1 MSGAIVQDEGHGLH
15 LAAKG
20 FGNDDLLEKGLEI
33 DKALTRSASAVYLSI
48 SDGES
53 GKQMASA
60 APMIAGFVPHRLV
73 RECWARRLLPLT
85 RLDRGFLIQANQPG
99 ACLQKR

>member
-1 MSGAIVQDEGHGLH
+1 MGGAIVQDEGHGLH

-33 DKALTRSASAVYLSI
+33 DKALARSASAVDLSI

-60 APMIAGFVPHRLV
+60 APMIAGFLPRRLV
-73 RECWARRLLPLT
+73 RECWARRLLRLT
-85 RLDRGFLIQANQPG
+85 LLHRRFLIRSNQPSE
-99 ACLQKR
+99 CWPKR